1 MPSHSL
7 KSSMLPRFMTLLLAG
22 VLANDAMAIQVF
34 VRLPSGQNIA
44 LEVEP
49 NDTVENVKAKVFDQ
63 TGFAEALQK
72 LTYADVELPSNTT
85 LVENN
90 VQKDTTIFLSL
101 ELPEYVQDSLQVQSN
116 VVATQINT
124 AALVLHGNHGHPLN
138 LRALADNDN
147 CFWAAGDWGGSNLG
161 GSGDSIGLAE
171 VGGCKVLNDSRTQ
184 LGFALGK
191 SWSDDRTSFNGK
203 QSSDGQYLVAE
214 LLTPLQSLKPNL
226 WMTLTGYYS
235 DVDVDIVRGYSDG
248 ITVDTSKG
256 DTDATTWALRARLD
270 WENALQTQ
278 NINITPY
285 VDLSWLETQVDAYT
299 ESTGSLPAEFAKA
312 RHDVTELRL
321 GLNAQRAMSP
331 TWLLMAGA
339 EAVHRFGGAS
349 PDLSGVIGGVPFAA
363 EGSSDK
369 DWWLHASVGS
379 AMNFSSHRISMNL
392 NASTDG
398 PDPEIWLAL
407 AWSVTF

>member
-7 KSSMLPRFMTLLLAG
+7 KAFTLPRLMTLLLAG
-22 VLANDAMAIQVF
+22 VLANDAMAMQIF
-34 VRLPSGQNIA
+34 VRLPGGQNIA
-44 LEVEP
+44 LEVES
-49 NDTVENVKAKVFDQ
+49 NDTIENVKAKVYYRTDIAE
-63 TGFAEALQK
+63 GFQQLTFTNQVLEEGRTLGDYNIQK
-72 LTYADVELPSNTT
+72 ESIL
-85 LVENN
+85 
-90 VQKDTTIFLSL
+90 FLSMQ
-101 ELPEYVQDSLQVQSN
+101 LPDYIQDSLQVQSN
-116 VVATQINT
+116 IVATQINT

-138 LRALADNDN
+138 LRAAAENDN

-161 GSGDSIGLAE
+161 GSGDAIGLAE

-214 LLTPLQSLKPNL
+214 LITPLQSLKPNL

-235 DVDVDIVRGYSDG
+235 DADIDVVRGYSDG
-248 ITVDTSKG
+248 ITVDISKG
-256 DTDATTWALRARLD
+256 DTEATTWALRARLD

-285 VDLSWLETQVDAYT
+285 VDLSWMETQVDAYT

-321 GLNAQRAMSP
+321 GLNAQRVMSP
-331 TWLLMAGA
+331 TWTLMAGA
-339 EAVHRFGGAS
+339 EAVHRFGETQSG
-349 PDLSGVIGGVPFAA
+349 LSGVVSSVPFNA
-363 EGSSDK
+363 EGGSDK
-369 DWWLHASVGS
+369 EWWFHGSVG
-379 AMNFSSHRISMNL
+379 ATMNYASSRISMQV
-392 NASTDG
+392 NASTEGQD
-398 PDPEIWLAL
+398 PDVWVAL
-407 AWSVTF
+407 SWSQSF